1 MAFYSASF
9 QGAAG
14 DASFPFAGLRSGTAA
29 NQPVI
34 REIKVFTTAAN
45 AARIRIVRITTAGT
59 STALTVN
66 PMGLNTTAAAATAA
80 KDYITTA
87 PTISTGDI
95 DIGAV
100 GAAIGSGFVFT
111 YYGEGLGLWIPGAAT
126 NATGIALI
134 EVANTANTYDG
145 TFLWEE

>member
-14 DASFPFAGLRSGTAA
+14 SATLPFAGLRSGTAA

-34 REIKVFTTAAN
+34 REIKVFN
-45 AARIRIVRITTAGT
+45 VGSLAARIRIVRITTAGT
-59 STALTVN
+59 STAITVN
-66 PMGLNTTAAAATAA
+66 PMGLNTTAAAATAGHT
-80 KDYITTA
+80 YTSTA
-87 PTISTGDI
+87 PTISAGDA

-100 GAAIGSGFVFT
+100 GAAVGSGFVFT

-134 EVANTANTYDG
+134 EVADTANTYDG

>member
-14 DASFPFAGLRSGTAA
+14 SATLPFAGLRSGAST

-59 STALTVN
+59 ATAITEN
-66 PMGLNTTAAAATAA
+66 PMGLTTTAPTATAVHT
-80 KDYITTA
+80 YTSTA

-100 GAAIGSGFVFT
+100 GAAVGSGFAYT

-126 NATGIALI
+126 DATGIALI
-134 EVANTANTYDG
+134 EVADTANTYDG

>member
-1 MAFYSASF
+1 MALYSASY

-14 DASFPFAGLRSGTAA
+14 SATLPFAGLRSGTAA
-29 NQPVI
+29 NAPVV
-34 REIKVFTTAAN
+34 REIHCFTTAAN

-59 STALTVN
+59 ATSITIN
-66 PMGLNTTAAAATAA
+66 PMGINTTAAAATAVHT
-80 KDYITTA
+80 YTSTA
-87 PTISTGDI
+87 PTITAGDI
-95 DIGAV
+95 AIGAV

-111 YYGEGLGLWIPGAAT
+111 FYGEGLGLWIPGAAT

-134 EVANTANTYDG
+134 EVADTANTYDG